1 MAIHLLAILS
11 PKPEK
16 LARVEEL
23 ARGLVNSVKQN
34 EPGVTKYQ
42 WFHSGT
48 PEEPK
53 VVVWEVYA
61 DAEAFETHKKNPK
74 LGELGKLGKEEGL
87 FAAPMQ
93 LLPLEQFAGFAAVE
107 GAKI

>member
-1 MAIHLLAILS
+1 MAIHLLAIMS

-16 LARVEEL
+16 LARLEEL
-23 ARGLVNSVKQN
+23 AQALIDSVKQN

-42 WFHSGT
+42 WFRSGS

-53 VVVWEVYA
+53 VVVYA
-61 DAEAFETHKKNPK
+61 DAEAFKVHKKNPK
-74 LGELGKLGKEEGL
+74 LGDLVKRGKEEGL

>member
-1 MAIHLLAILS
+1 MS
-11 PKPEK
+11 
-16 LARVEEL
+16 R
-23 ARGLVNSVKQN
+23 
-34 EPGVTKYQ
+34 
-42 WFHSGT
+42 
-48 PEEPK
+48 
-53 VVVWEVYA
+53 YA

-74 LGELGKLGKEEGL
+74 LGELVKLGKEEDL